1 MRRAL
6 VVMVLWA
13 GGCEGVLPEFDWQQ
27 MIDQHKFQAYEAC
40 RFFADGRELQSPP
53 PHTVS
58 RNQIVGRAD
67 YTEGVVDGRYVER
80 NPVPMTAASL
90 SSGQFAFETYC
101 AACHGLD
108 GSGRS
113 PVAEHMELR
122 RPPPL
127 VDARVR
133 QFPDGRIFQVATHG
147 YGLMPAYDLELTAK
161 ERWAVVDYVRALQLS
176 QAVKLDELPP
186 DLRAAAERALASPDK
201 GWVDPM
207 KGQRPFGHPPE
218 QAQ

>member
-6 VVMVLWA
+6 VAVALVAVALA
-13 GGCEGVLPEFDWQQ
+13 AAGCEGVLPEFDWQQ
-27 MIDQHKFQAYEAC
+27 MIDQHKFQPYEAC
-40 RFFADGRELQSPP
+40 RFFADGRAMQPP
-53 PHTVS
+53 PAHTVS
-58 RNQIVGRAD
+58 RDRIVGRPAF
-67 YTEGVVDGRYVER
+67 TEGIVDGHYVEHS
-80 NPVPMTAASL
+80 PLPMTASSL
-90 SSGQFAFETYC
+90 AAGQIAFDTYC

-147 YGLMPAYDLELTAK
+147 YGLMPAYDLELTTK
-161 ERWAVVDYVRALQLS
+161 DRWAVVAYVRALQLS
-176 QAVKLDELPP
+176 QSVALDALPP
-186 DLRAAAERALASPDK
+186 DLRGEAERALASPQK
-201 GWVDPM
+201 GYV
-207 KGQRPFGHPPE
+207 KPPE
-218 QAQ
+218 EP